1 MAFTFFD
8 LFKKRLRSGTSRSAG
23 NGRSGTSR
31 SEASPPLRL
40 IALNRHPLATL
51 PPTWSSHKLTF
62 THADS
67 PVAVP
72 SLVPSIA
79 ALVTIVAD
87 QTTIV
92 RRQVH
97 QEPSQLLSPQRWH
110 QCGGRKEADRCAKSF
125 FQQKNDSAQRR
136 RLADAPE
143 GRALALEQHAQRG
156 ASCSAAWFSSVRA
169 PPGATRT
176 SSGSSRRG
184 RCDGPGARVSG
195 VSP

>member
-1 MAFTFFD
+1 MAFFD
-8 LFKKRLRSGTSRSAG
+8 HFK
-23 NGRSGTSR
+23 NGYSDQNE
-31 SEASPPLRL
+31 EAHVRMYTAPSCARAPGDQNEGVTGVPRPPS
-40 IALNRHPLATL
+40 LATL
-51 PPTWSSHKLTF
+51 PPTWSSHKLTT

-97 QEPSQLLSPQRWH
+97 EEPSQLLSPQRWH

-125 FQQKNDSAQRR
+125 FQQKNDLAQRR

-156 ASCSAAWFSSVRA
+156 ASFSAAWFSSVRA

-176 SSGSSRRG
+176 SSGSSR
-184 RCDGPGARVSG
+184 
-195 VSP
+195 